1 MKNSKQFYVIFII
14 MLLSSF
20 VITNISFAQTHIPYG
35 DVSGTWTIDGSP
47 YIIDGHINVPVDSA
61 LVIEPGVNVI
71 FSDQY
76 YFRIYGKLLSE
87 GILNDT
93 INFTVQDTINDYAGL
108 YFYDTDI
115 SIQDSSKVEYCK
127 FNPGVVSFFNS
138 SNIIFT
144 NSVVTNGAGVFCSE
158 ASPSLIDV
166 TISNNTTDYYGG
178 GIYCM
183 EYSNPSLVNVTISG
197 NSATWGGGISC
208 IYNSN
213 PILENVSIVNN
224 NAQASG
230 GGIYC
235 EESNPILN
243 YVDIIEN
250 HVSNGIGGGIHLY
263 DNSNSEISNVNI
275 INNSA
280 SGCGGGIGSESSS
293 PILTN
298 VVISGNSTIG
308 SGGGIHCRVNDGNIT
323 LENVIIIENSALFD
337 GGGIQVCGD
346 EANLNM
352 VNVLIANNYAEN
364 CGGGINAIN
373 GPSLNITNVTF
384 SGNSTEGLGGGI
396 MCQLGCNLIMRNSIV
411 WNNPGGEIVEYGPG
425 NEVTINY
432 SDICGGWF
440 GQGSNNIDTDPL
452 FADTLYHLSEDSPC
466 IDAGNPDSLYY
477 DPEDPDNPGY
487 ALYPA
492 MGTLINDMGF
502 YGGHGNYEPPYAVD
516 DEPHFTDD
524 IIKLSNFPNPFTNS
538 TTISFLTTKPTKNT
552 KITIYNIKGQKIKT
566 LLNNQ
571 IMKGGNYKIIWNG
584 TNSRNKRVGS
594 GIYFVKL
601 RTEKYVNVKKI
612 VKIDL

>member
-1 MKNSKQFYVIFII
+1 MKNSKQFLCYFVIIV
-14 MLLSSF
+14 LTNF

-93 INFTVQDTINDYAGL
+93 INFTVQDTTNDYAGL

-127 FNPGVVSFFNS
+127 FDPGCVGFFNS
-138 SNIIFT
+138 SNIILA

-158 ASPSLIDV
+158 ASPTLIDI

-178 GIYCM
+178 GIYCTDS
-183 EYSNPSLVNVTISG
+183 SNPSLVNVTISG

-213 PILENVSIVNN
+213 PTLE
-224 NAQASG
+224 
-230 GGIYC
+230 
-235 EESNPILN
+235 
-243 YVDIIEN
+243 
-250 HVSNGIGGGIHLY
+250 
-263 DNSNSEISNVNI
+263 NVNI
-275 INNSA
+275 INNNA
-280 SGCGGGIGSESSS
+280 IGVGGGIFCEESSS
-293 PILTN
+293 PILNNVTISGNEGGGIACYDNSNPILANVIISNNSVWGGLYFNNSSPILSN

-308 SGGGIHCRVNDGNIT
+308 SGGGICGWVNDGNIT
-323 LENVIIIENSALFD
+323 LEDVIIIGNSALSD

-346 EANLNM
+346 ETNLNL

-452 FADTLYHLSEDSPC
+452 FADTLYHLSEYSPC
-466 IDAGNPDSLYY
+466 IDAGNPDTMYY
-477 DPEDPDNPGY
+477 DVEDPNNPGF

-492 MGTLINDMGF
+492 MGTIINDMGA
-502 YGGHGNYEPPYAVD
+502 YGGHGNYEPPVTVD
-516 DEPHFTDD
+516 DEQIPNHNS
-524 IIKLSNFPNPFTNS
+524 IQLNNYPNPFTNS
-538 TTISFLTTKPTKNT
+538 TTISFNISRKEAKTA
-552 KITIYNIKGQKIKT
+552 KIEIYNIKGQKIKQYSIFNSQSSIQWDGKNE
-566 LLNNQ
+566 NN
-571 IMKGGNYKIIWNG
+571 KPVSN
-584 TNSRNKRVGS
+584 
-594 GIYFVKL
+594 GIYFYILETDKQ
-601 RTEKYVNVKKI
+601 KSKVKKMLFI
-612 VKIDL
+612 R